1 MISRATVVG
10 EVGKRECQ
18 GTALV
23 DSAGIYQPALEF
35 TPMSALAISQF
46 ESDVAALQTSVDRAG
61 RALGC
66 SYSTSEEF
74 EAAFVDARRRQGA
87 FARPFQT
94 ARVALSAT
102 AVASLGAL
110 LLLAF

>member
-1 MISRATVVG
+1 MAAV
-10 EVGKRECQ
+10 
-18 GTALV
+18 
-23 DSAGIYQPALEF
+23 
-35 TPMSALAISQF
+35 AISQF
-46 ESDVAALQTSVDRAG
+46 ASDVAALQASVDRAG

-74 EAAFVDARRRQGA
+74 EAAFVNARRRQGA

-102 AVASLGAL
+102 AVTSLAAL